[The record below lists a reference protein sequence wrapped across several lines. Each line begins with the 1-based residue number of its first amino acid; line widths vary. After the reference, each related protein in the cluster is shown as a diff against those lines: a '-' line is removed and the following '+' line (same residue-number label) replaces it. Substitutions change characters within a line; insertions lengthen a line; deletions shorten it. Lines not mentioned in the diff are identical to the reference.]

1 MMKERLG
8 KNMLTEQEKASLKL
22 ENQLCFPLYAAARKI
37 TGLYTPY
44 LKPLG
49 LTYTQYIVFMVLW
62 EEDHLPVGSI
72 GERLHLDNG
81 TLTPMLKKL
90 EAAGYLTRER
100 SKADERSVIISLT
113 EKGKG
118 LAETAKGIPPAVGGC
133 VPLTVEESMTLYRLL
148 YKILDPEKA

>member
-1 MMKERLG
+1 MM
-8 KNMLTEQEKASLKL
+8 TEQEKASLKL
-22 ENQLCFPLYAAARKI
+22 EKQLCFPLYAAARKI

-49 LTYTQYIVFMVLW
+49 LTYTQYILFMVLW

-90 EAAGYLTRER
+90 ESAGYLTRER
-100 SKADERSVIISLT
+100 SKADERSVIVTLT
-113 EKGKG
+113 EKGRD
-118 LAETAKGIPPAVGGC
+118 LAEQAKKIPGEVGGC
-133 VPLTVEESMTLYRLL
+133 IPLTQKEGFQLYQLL
-148 YKILDPEKA
+148 YKIMGAE

>member
-1 MMKERLG
+1 MM
-8 KNMLTEQEKASLKL
+8 TEQEKASLKL

-49 LTYTQYIVFMVLW
+49 LTYTQYILFMVLW

-90 EAAGYLTRER
+90 ESAGYLTRER
-100 SKADERSVIISLT
+100 SKADERSVIVTLT
-113 EKGKG
+113 EKGRD
-118 LAETAKGIPPAVGGC
+118 LAEQAEKIPGEVGGC
-133 VPLTVEESMTLYRLL
+133 IPLTQKEGFQLYQLL
-148 YKILDPEKA
+148 YKIMGAE

>member
-1 MMKERLG
+1 MM
-8 KNMLTEQEKASLKL
+8 TEQEKASLKL

-49 LTYTQYIVFMVLW
+49 LTYTQYILFMVLW

-90 EAAGYLTRER
+90 ESAGYLTRER
-100 SKADERSVIISLT
+100 SKADERSVIVTLT
-113 EKGKG
+113 EKGRD
-118 LAETAKGIPPAVGGC
+118 LAEQAKKIPGEVGGC
-133 VPLTVEESMTLYRLL
+133 IPLTQKEGFQLYKLL
-148 YKILDPEKA
+148 YKIMGAE

>member
-1 MMKERLG
+1 MM
-8 KNMLTEQEKASLKL
+8 TEQEKASLKL
-22 ENQLCFPLYAAARKI
+22 ETQLCFPLYAAARKI

-49 LTYTQYIVFMVLW
+49 LTYTQYILFMVLW

-90 EAAGYLTRER
+90 ESAGYLTRER
-100 SKADERSVIISLT
+100 SKADERSVIVTLT
-113 EKGKG
+113 EKGRN
-118 LAETAKGIPPAVGGC
+118 LAEQAKAIPGEVGGC
-133 VPLTVEESMTLYRLL
+133 IPLTQEEGFMLYQLL
-148 YKILDPEKA
+148 YKILGAE

>member
-1 MMKERLG
+1 MM
-8 KNMLTEQEKASLKL
+8 TEQEKASLKL

-49 LTYTQYIVFMVLW
+49 LTYTQYILFMVLW

-90 EAAGYLTRER
+90 ESAGYLTRER
-100 SKADERSVIISLT
+100 SKADERSVIVTLT
-113 EKGKG
+113 EKGRN
-118 LAETAKGIPPAVGGC
+118 LAEQAKKIPGEVGGC
-133 VPLTVEESMTLYRLL
+133 IPLTQKEGFQLYQLL
-148 YKILDPEKA
+148 YKIMGAE

>member
-1 MMKERLG
+1 MM
-8 KNMLTEQEKASLKL
+8 TEQEKASLKL

-49 LTYTQYIVFMVLW
+49 LTYTQYILFMVLW

-90 EAAGYLTRER
+90 ESAGYLTRER
-100 SKADERSVIISLT
+100 SKADERSVIVTLT
-113 EKGKG
+113 EKGRD
-118 LAETAKGIPPAVGGC
+118 LAEQAKKIPGEVGGC
-133 VPLTVEESMTLYRLL
+133 IPLTQKEGFQLYQLL
-148 YKILDPEKA
+148 YKIMGAE